1 MNIGDFLHS
10 KRWKLM
16 QNYIYSWGA
25 SVVLIGALFKLEH
38 LPGASVFLGVGLSI
52 EAIIF
57 FVSAFE
63 PMMETPDWKVVYPQ
77 LRTGDE
83 SARERERYQKGD
95 EIMGNR
101 LPSSTQPAAI
111 LRGESS
117 NATFGSIPEAQLNK
131 LKESFDQLSQTANGL
146 KRMADAVTVTDGFVK
161 NLNEASAAVGSVA
174 SANKKVSVAMEEGA
188 SELSSAFKTSAQQMK
203 ESSAKAALGVDKTV
217 SDLSGIYTSTANDL
231 KTSSQQVASSMQK
244 TAADL
249 STSMVKTSGEFNEAT
264 TKTAKSLAET
274 GTEFGKKVNQSA
286 EELTTSYKSMT
297 SSLSNG
303 FKGLEK
309 GADKYV
315 ANLDKLNKNLAA
327 INTAYELHLKGTDKV
342 EEIVKD
348 YSKGVGEI
356 GKLLNTSIEETKK
369 FNQHTKDINDN
380 IQALN
385 NIYGKMLG
393 ALNGKR

>member
-77 LRTGDE
+77 LRTGEE
-83 SARERERYQKGD
+83 SQREKERYQKGD

-101 LPSSTQPAAI
+101 LTSNAQPAAI
-111 LRGESS
+111 QHSESS
-117 NATFGSIPEAQLNK
+117 NATFGNIPEAQLNK

-161 NLNEASAAVGSVA
+161 NLNEASAAVGTVA
-174 SANKKVSVAMEEGA
+174 TANKKVSVAMEEGA
-188 SELSSAFKTSAQQMK
+188 TELSTAFKTSAQQMK
-203 ESSAKAALGVDKTV
+203 D
-217 SDLSGIYTSTANDL
+217 
-231 KTSSQQVASSMQK
+231 SSQQVASTMQK

-249 STSMVKTSGEFNEAT
+249 SSSMVKTTGEFNESTA
-264 TKTAKSLAET
+264 KTAKSMAET

-286 EELTTSYKSMT
+286 EELTSSYKSMT

-327 INTAYELHLKGTDKV
+327 INTAYELHLKGADKV

-369 FNQHTKDINDN
+369 FNQHTKEINDN